1 LFVWQR
7 FCQKK
12 RLSAKAATTIS
23 TTVKVEKN
31 KVEIVKLLNP
41 KRAYGID
48 IGLARFRRSHQ
59 SIRDAIA
66 CMETS
71 MGLEQLT
78 QLRALVPTPDEI
90 EAVTSYVTANSIES
104 NVETLEGSAQ
114 FVFSLSTVLVG

>member
-1 LFVWQR
+1 
-7 FCQKK
+7 
-12 RLSAKAATTIS
+12 
-23 TTVKVEKN
+23 
-31 KVEIVKLLNP
+31 
-41 KRAYGID
+41 
-48 IGLARFRRSHQ
+48 
-59 SIRDAIA
+59 
-66 CMETS
+66 METS